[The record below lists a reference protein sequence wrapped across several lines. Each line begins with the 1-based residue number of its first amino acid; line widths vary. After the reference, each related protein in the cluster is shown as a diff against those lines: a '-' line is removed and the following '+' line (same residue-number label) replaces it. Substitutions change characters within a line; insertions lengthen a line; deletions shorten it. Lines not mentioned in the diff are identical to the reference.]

1 MQLDSPTKSI
11 SKKGSFTEN
20 DKYSERFI
28 PNRTSLNMLSSFDKL
43 SDDRVLLSQNFD
55 EQHAAYSTLLH
66 SQLSQ
71 ASHSTLFRRTLFKFS
86 SDPTGKENQNQMSE
100 LASEEIYSPLKSQRK
115 IPKTPFKVLDAPA
128 LQDDFYLNLLDWSC
142 SNQLSVGLGS
152 CVYMWNASNSKV
164 SKLCDLGLNDSVTS
178 VAWSQNGSNISVGTN
193 KGTILLW
200 DACRSKLIRSFSG
213 HTGRIGAL
221 AWNGRILTSGSRD
234 RQILHRDIRAA
245 NDSVARLYSHKQEV
259 CGLKWSFDEQQL
271 SSGGNDNKLMLW
283 NLHSTQPVSKF
294 SQHTAAVKAM
304 AWSPHQHGLLVSGG
318 GTADRTIRYWNTLT
332 SEQTH
337 FVDTG
342 SQVCNLVFSK
352 NTKELVSTHGYSL
365 NQIILWK
372 DTDYTKVA
380 TLTGH
385 TFRVLYLA
393 MSPDGQTVVTG
404 AGDETLRFWE
414 MFPDCKNQEQNSR
427 NCLLPSA
434 YDLR

>member
-11 SKKGSFTEN
+11 VRKGNLNEN

-28 PNRTSLNMLSSFDKL
+28 PNRTSLTFLSSFDKL

-55 EQHAAYSTLLH
+55 EHHAAYSTLLH

-71 ASHSTLFRRTLFKFS
+71 APNSGLFRKTLFKFS
-86 SDPTGKENQNQMSE
+86 PEHTGKENQVAE
-100 LASEEIYSPLKSQRK
+100 FTSEEIYSPLKSQRK
-115 IPKTPFKVLDAPA
+115 IPKSPYKVLDAPA

-152 CVYMWNASNSKV
+152 CVYIWNATNSKV
-164 SKLCDLGLNDSVTS
+164 TKLCDLGLNDSVTS
-178 VAWSQNGSNISVGTN
+178 VAWSQNGTNISVGTN

-200 DACRSKLIRSFSG
+200 DAQRSKLIRSFSG
-213 HTGRIGAL
+213 HTGRVGSL
-221 AWNGRILTSGSRD
+221 AWNNRILTSGSRD

-245 NDSVARLYSHKQEV
+245 NDSVAKLCAHKQEV

-294 SQHTAAVKAM
+294 SSHNAAVKAM
-304 AWSPHQHGLLVSGG
+304 AWSPHQYGLLASGG

-332 SEQTH
+332 SEQIH
-337 FVDTG
+337 CVDTG

-372 DTDYTKVA
+372 DNDYSKVA

-385 TFRVLYLA
+385 TYRVLYLA

-414 MFPDCKNQEQNSR
+414 MFPDSNNSNEGAK
-427 NCLLPSA
+427 NCLLPSVF
-434 YDLR
+434 DLR

>member
-11 SKKGSFTEN
+11 VRKGSFNES

-28 PNRTSLNMLSSFDKL
+28 PNRTSLNLLTSFDKL
-43 SDDRVLLSQNFD
+43 TDERVLHTPNYD
-55 EQHAAYSTLLH
+55 EQHAAYSALLH

-71 ASHSTLFRRTLFKFS
+71 ASHSTLFRKNLFKFS
-86 SDPTGKENQNQMSE
+86 SELSGKENQVTE
-100 LASEEIYSPLKSQRK
+100 FASENLYSPLKSHRK
-115 IPKTPFKVLDAPA
+115 IPKSPFKVLDAPA
-128 LQDDFYLNLLDWSC
+128 LQDDFYLNLLDWS
-142 SNQLSVGLGS
+142 SENHLSVGLGS
-152 CVYMWNASNSKV
+152 CVYIWNASNSKV
-164 SKLCDLGLNDSVTS
+164 SKLCDLGGNDSVTS
-178 VAWSQNGSNISVGTN
+178 VGWSQNGSHIAVGTN
-193 KGTILLW
+193 KGTAFLW
-200 DACRSKLIRSFSG
+200 DPVRSKLVRSFAG

-221 AWNGRILTSGSRD
+221 AWNNRILTSGSRD
-234 RQILHRDIRAA
+234 RQILHRDIRAPTEA
-245 NDSVARLYSHKQEV
+245 VARLYSHKQEV

-332 SEQTH
+332 SEQTRCI
-337 FVDTG
+337 DTG

-352 NTKELVSTHGYSL
+352 NTRELVSTHGYSL
-365 NQIILWK
+365 NQIVLWK
-372 DTDYTKVA
+372 DSEFAKVA
-380 TLTGH
+380 TFTGH

-393 MSPDGQTVVTG
+393 MSPDGQTIVTG
-404 AGDETLRFWE
+404 AGDETLRFWD
-414 MFPDCKNQEQNSR
+414 MFPDGKSLQDTIGMNS
-427 NCLLPSA
+427 LIPSA